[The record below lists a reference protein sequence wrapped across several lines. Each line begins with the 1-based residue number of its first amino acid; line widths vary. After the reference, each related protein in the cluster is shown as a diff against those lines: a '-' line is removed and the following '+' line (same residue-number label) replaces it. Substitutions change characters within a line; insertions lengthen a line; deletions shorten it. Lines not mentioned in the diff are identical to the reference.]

1 MDTPPFE
8 GNRGRGGA
16 EGFALRRERRDMARM
31 VQKFGGTS
39 VADIDRIRNAARRVK
54 AEVDNGNEVAVCVSA
69 MAGVTNQLV
78 GYVDRISRLYDT
90 REYDAVVAAG
100 EQITAG
106 LMSLALQD
114 LGVQA
119 RSWLGWQIPIHTD
132 EVHGKARIQG
142 IETEDLIRRFN
153 EDRTRVGEG
162 KSGAVRVDLGGRRV
176 IKKKKKN
183 T

>member
-1 MDTPPFE
+1 
-8 GNRGRGGA
+8 
-16 EGFALRRERRDMARM
+16 MARI

-100 EQITAG
+100 AQITAG

-119 RSWLGWQIPIHTD
+119 RSWLGWRSEEHTS
-132 EVHGKARIQG
+132 ALQSLMR
-142 IETEDLIRRFN
+142 
-153 EDRTRVGEG
+153 
-162 KSGAVRVDLGGRRV
+162 
-176 IKKKKKN
+176 
-183 T
+183 

>member
-1 MDTPPFE
+1 
-8 GNRGRGGA
+8 
-16 EGFALRRERRDMARM
+16 
-31 VQKFGGTS
+31 
-39 VADIDRIRNAARRVK
+39 
-54 AEVDNGNEVAVCVSA
+54 

-153 EDRTRVGEG
+153 EGQV
-162 KSGAVRVDLGGRRV
+162 AVIAGFQGRSEEHTTELQSLMR
-176 IKKKKKN
+176 IS
-183 T
+183 